1 MELLQGKR
9 LQFLILSDYKVVDL
23 ALFSRGKFFKNHV
36 TLGIMVN
43 GQKLLGT
50 DDRKR
55 SRYKNEKSTVKL
67 K

>member
-9 LQFLILSDYKVVDL
+9 LQFLILSDSKVVDL

-43 GQKLLGT
+43 SQKLLGT

-55 SRYKNEKSTVKL
+55 SRYKNERSTVKL

>member
-43 GQKLLGT
+43 SQKLLGRMIGNGHGT
-50 DDRKR
+50 KTKDQ
-55 SRYKNEKSTVKL
+55 L
-67 K
+67 